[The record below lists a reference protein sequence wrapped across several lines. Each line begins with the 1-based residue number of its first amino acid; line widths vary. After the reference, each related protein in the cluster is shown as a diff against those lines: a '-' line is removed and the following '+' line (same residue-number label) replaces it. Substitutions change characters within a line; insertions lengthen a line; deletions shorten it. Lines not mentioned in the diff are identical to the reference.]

1 MKESENLEIEHV
13 KKIFQIKDVSFE
25 VLTDIDLK
33 IRAGEF
39 ISIVGA
45 SGCGKSTLAR
55 MIAGLE
61 KPTDGEIKIGGKRVE
76 KPSVHI
82 GMVFQEARLFPWLT
96 VEKNIAFGIH
106 EKLPAEENWSR
117 NISKWSDWKILRRHC
132 PGSCPGACSS
142 GSVSQEH

>member
-45 SGCGKSTLAR
+45 NV
-55 MIAGLE
+55 E
-61 KPTDGEIKIGGKRVE
+61 RV
-76 KPSVHI
+76 
-82 GMVFQEARLFPWLT
+82 RLR
-96 VEKNIAFGIH
+96 A
-106 EKLPAEENWSR
+106 
-117 NISKWSDWKILRRHC
+117 
-132 PGSCPGACSS
+132 
-142 GSVSQEH
+142 